1 MHNVGILQALI
12 VGEGKVVFCT
22 YLTDIL
28 CNEVKKCLSMRRQGG
43 NRSIMADVELENTL
57 SL

>member
-1 MHNVGILQALI
+1 MHNVDILQALI
-12 VGEGKVVFCT
+12 VGEGRVVFCT

-28 CNEVKKCLSMRRQGG
+28 CNEVKKCLSMKRRQGG

-57 SL
+57 